1 MQIPV
6 EQAVYVLW
14 QMFFRNGQKWKAS
27 KPVKKISLNTVS
39 KDTLES
45 SVSEYICVVKK
56 NIVTIRNVQQSHI
69 CPGVFVYLNFF

>member
-27 KPVKKISLNTVS
+27 KPVKKLSLNTVS

-45 SVSEYICVVKK
+45 SVSEYIFVVKK
-56 NIVTIRNVQQSHI
+56 NIIMIKNVHLLGSPI
-69 CPGVFVYLNFF
+69 